1 MNGLRNRLVHGFWL
15 IDLHM
20 VLRIAQGDTAALASA
35 IERLI
40 ETIE

>member
-1 MNGLRNRLVHGFWL
+1 
-15 IDLHM
+15 M